1 MKLGNKTAKVAPFSE
16 SSRSLAFWIL
26 PKLHEHWN
34 LIAKIKLKLLNE
46 RVLYLYLYIYL
57 YIYISIYIYIYM
69 IYIYL

>member
-1 MKLGNKTAKVAPFSE
+1 MKLGNKTAKVAPFLE

-46 RVLYLYLYIYL
+46 RVLH
-57 YIYISIYIYIYM
+57 IYIYIY
-69 IYIYL
+69 I

>member
-34 LIAKIKLKLLNE
+34 LIAKIKLKLLGYSWWWYENCP
-46 RVLYLYLYIYL
+46 RYYAMNITHH
-57 YIYISIYIYIYM
+57 
-69 IYIYL
+69 